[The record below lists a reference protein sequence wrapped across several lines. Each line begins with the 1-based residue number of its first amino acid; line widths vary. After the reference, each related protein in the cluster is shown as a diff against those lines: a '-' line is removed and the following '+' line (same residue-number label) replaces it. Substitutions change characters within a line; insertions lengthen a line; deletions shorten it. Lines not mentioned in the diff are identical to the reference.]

1 MIGLEEPRL
10 VGLLDGQGRTLGPGV
25 IREVDG
31 EKERLIVE
39 TPSASRQPRKDLIT
53 LTYIANYLMLPVV
66 RR

>member
-1 MIGLEEPRL
+1 MGLEEPRL

-39 TPSASRQPRKDLIT
+39 TPLASLEGVADLRLGRIQET
-53 LTYIANYLMLPVV
+53 L
-66 RR
+66 